1 MVWWCAG
8 WCGGHPCL
16 LRTTATSHPFTRAQ
30 VSTTPTWPVG
40 ILWQSCSLLYTSTSV
55 HHCTHYTGQPRM
67 WSPAA
72 VSGVV
77 SCAQPGHGAIVITYL
92 NISTIHT
99 QPPPPPPPPAPAF
112 SMLQIFTA
120 DPSLSSVAAGRLLAG
135 VSSVK
140 TVKFSCNLLAQC

>member
-1 MVWWCAG
+1 MVVRRLVVVTPACCAPQLPPTLSLG
-8 WCGGHPCL
+8 PRSAQHPGQG
-16 LRTTATSHPFTRAQ
+16 A
-30 VSTTPTWPVG
+30 VG

-55 HHCTHYTGQPRM
+55 YQYHCTHYTGQPRM

-99 QPPPPPPPPAPAF
+99 QSPPPPPAAAL

-120 DPSLSSVAAGRLLAG
+120 DPSLSSCSCWPEYPVSKLSNSLAIY
-135 VSSVK
+135 
-140 TVKFSCNLLAQC
+140 